1 MQPIVDDIGLYT
13 QSHNRVI
20 IKTGHTLSENE
31 IRVTYLACS
40 KGSLATHS
48 VVSEGR
54 LENLDIA
61 TNHSNDI
68 ESQCFSSVLVFA

>member
-1 MQPIVDDIGLYT
+1 ML
-13 QSHNRVI
+13 
-20 IKTGHTLSENE
+20 
-31 IRVTYLACS
+31 
-40 KGSLATHS
+40 KGSIETRS

-68 ESQCFSSVLVFA
+68 ESQRFSSVLVFA